1 MTKKKTNTWQ
11 FKVSFAL
18 SILMLFLIL
27 GYFTE
32 SFLEIRKVKPVTV
45 AKERIMDSRANQ
57 GLDEPTTDKE

>member
-32 SFLEIRKVKPVTV
+32 SFLEIRKIKPVTV
-45 AKERIMDSRANQ
+45 AKERIMDSRADQ
-57 GLDEPTTDKE
+57 ELDKSATDRE